1 MTNQNIEWIIFQKC
15 EVTTVY
21 RQSDF
26 ISILIMKNIS
36 VNTLIFNLLFIYQQ
50 TTKDMLTLYGY
61 ILSVVN

>member
-21 RQSDF
+21 RQSDIF
-26 ISILIMKNIS
+26 IIMKNIS
-36 VNTLIFNLLFIYQQ
+36 VNTLIIDFLFVYQQ
-50 TTKDMLTLYGY
+50 TTKDMLTLYRY